1 MGNICNFD
9 EWKFI
14 NEKKFNAEIKDIEK
28 DEEVSDIKDNIV
40 VKETENGEPIIYT
53 IDGTSITSN
62 QKEVSV
68 GVNGENKGLPE
79 DNVEEITDPQLKS
92 DIKKAAYSIRDIKD
106 RLHAK
111 EILRLTGGDITDAT
125 DEIRAIIDAAHKTQ
139 ETNEKACPKSLA
151 STLGNESFKYIKIP
165 RRTWKGK
172 YTLSPKNIKDIYNTK
187 SHTIG
192 KGEYLLPFLFSDVY
206 KNQSYGDKAK
216 GDNYLIDGDNK
227 YILEVKGSGA
237 MMYFTNYSKK
247 SGGATLYLENSKSI
261 QNEENI
267 EDIYKYAIAASLLD
281 YAKKQMKEMY
291 FGGYLC
297 LFAELESKIKNTNDN
312 KETTP
317 IGMLFINIKDIPDSD
332 IYISSSDPFKNTGLL
347 QKIKDI
353 IVIDDK
359 DYINGTDFE
368 YTCIG
373 ESKPYIYCRL
383 KKEHINTILKIKGL
397 SPLDKRTDKKNKNIG
412 KTKYEDKTIFRK
424 IQNTDNSNDENF
436 EESIVLNFERFI
448 NEIYSSAK

>member
-9 EWKFI
+9 EWRVI

-28 DEEVSDIKDNIV
+28 DEEISDIKDNIV

-68 GVNGENKGLPE
+68 GDNGENVGSPE

-125 DEIRAIIDAAHKTQ
+125 DEIRAIIDASHKAQ
-139 ETNEKACPKSLA
+139 ETNEKTCPKSLA

-165 RRTWKGK
+165 RKTWKGK
-172 YTLSPKNIKDIYNTK
+172 YTLSPKNIKTIYNTK

-227 YILEVKGSGA
+227 YILEVKGSNA
-237 MMYFTNYSKK
+237 VMSFTNYSKK
-247 SGGATLYLENSKSI
+247 DGGATLYLKNSESI

-281 YAKKQMKEMY
+281 YAKKQMKEIY

-297 LFAELESKIKNTNDN
+297 LFAELESKIKNTNS

-332 IYISSSDPFKNTGLL
+332 IYIGKSDPFKNTGLL
-347 QKIKDI
+347 KKIKDM

-359 DYINGTDFE
+359 DYITGSDFE

-373 ESKPYIYCRL
+373 ESKPYIYCKL
-383 KKEHINTILKIKGL
+383 KKEHFNKIREIQGL
-397 SPLDKRTDKKNKNIG
+397 SSFEKKKGRQSKSKDEQETIFQNIG
-412 KTKYEDKTIFRK
+412 
-424 IQNTDNSNDENF
+424 NSNDENF
-436 EESIVLNFERFI
+436 EESIVLNFERFM
-448 NEIYSSAK
+448 NEIYKK

>member
-1 MGNICNFD
+1 MGNIRNFD

-28 DEEVSDIKDNIV
+28 DEEIGNIKDNII

-62 QKEVSV
+62 QKEASV
-68 GVNGENKGLPE
+68 GDNGETVGSPK
-79 DNVEEITDPQLKS
+79 DNIEEITDPQLKS

-106 RLHAK
+106 RLFAK

-125 DEIRAIIDAAHKTQ
+125 DEIRAIIDAFRTEQ
-139 ETNEKACPKSLA
+139 ETNKKTCPKSLA
-151 STLGNESFKYIKIP
+151 STLGNKSFKYIRIP
-165 RRTWKGK
+165 STAWKGK
-172 YTLSPKNIKDIYNTK
+172 YTLTAENIKTIYNTK

-216 GDNYLIDGDNK
+216 GDNYLIDGKRK
-227 YILEVKGSGA
+227 YILEVKGSNAGMLFTSYKKKGGGA
-237 MMYFTNYSKK
+237 MP
-247 SGGATLYLENSKSI
+247 YLENSKPI

-281 YAKKQMKEMY
+281 YAKKQMKEIY

-297 LFAELESKIKNTNDN
+297 IFAELESIIKNKDS

-332 IYISSSDPFKNTGLL
+332 IYIAKWDPFKNSGLL
-347 QKIKDI
+347 KKIKDM
-353 IVIDDK
+353 IVIDYK
-359 DYINGTDFE
+359 DYITAPDFE

-373 ESKPYIYCRL
+373 ESKPYIYCKL
-383 KKEHINTILKIKGL
+383 KKEHCNRIREIKGL
-397 SPLDKRTDKKNKNIG
+397 VPLDKKQGRPSSKP
-412 KTKYEDKTIFRK
+412 
-424 IQNTDNSNDENF
+424 NDEMELIDQNMDDYND
-436 EESIVLNFERFI
+436 EYYKESMVLNFERFM
-448 NEIYSSAK
+448 NEIYTK

>member
-28 DEEVSDIKDNIV
+28 DEEISDIKDNIV

-227 YILEVKGSGA
+227 YILEVKSSNA
-237 MMYFTNYSKK
+237 VMQFTNYSKK
-247 SGGATLYLENSKSI
+247 DGGATLYLKNSESI

-281 YAKKQMKEMY
+281 YAKKQMKEIY

-297 LFAELESKIKNTNDN
+297 LFAELESKIKNTDS

-332 IYISSSDPFKNTGLL
+332 IYIGKSDPFKNTGLL
-347 QKIKDI
+347 NELKDM
-353 IVIDDK
+353 IVIDDN
-359 DYINGTDFE
+359 DYITGPDFE
-368 YTCIG
+368 YTCVG

-383 KKEHINTILKIKGL
+383 KKEHCNTIREIKGL
-397 SPLDKRTDKKNKNIG
+397 SPLDKRLDKRKGISGKTNDETETIFQNIG
-412 KTKYEDKTIFRK
+412 
-424 IQNTDNSNDENF
+424 NSNDENF

-448 NEIYSSAK
+448 NEIYTK